1 MPAAGRKPVEGPK
14 RNRVKPV
21 HDWTLVKDVPYDGD
35 KPALPTSTMV
45 SGKRAKLLAQTRDW
59 WDVVSSMPHCAMWAA
74 GDWLF
79 ALETVYVA
87 EAVFRGDLVRAAEL
101 RTRCK
106 QMGTTLDARRDLR
119 IRYVAPDEWVDDP
132 ATEPKKKKPAAK
144 KKGGG
149 DNVTSMEAR
158 RRRLTSDAS

>member
-21 HDWTLVKDVPYDGD
+21 HDWTLVADIPYDDD
-35 KPALPTSTMV
+35 KPSLPSSTMA
-45 SGKRAKLLAQTRDW
+45 SGKRAKLLEQTKQW
-59 WDVVSSMPHCAMWAA
+59 WDVVSSMPHCVMWTA

-87 EAVFRGDLVRAAEL
+87 EAVFRGDMVRAAEL

-119 IRYVAPDEWVDDP
+119 IKYVDPKEIDGDGDEGE
-132 ATEPKKKKPAAK
+132 AKKKASG

-149 DNVTSMEAR
+149 SNVTSMEAR